1 MPSVPSQDALVN
13 QKVCGVERVEGVLV
27 DMILEGGSIEVDG
40 QGTLITTEE
49 CLLHPSRNPGMTKV
63 GASADAL
70 ECRGQCRWPGLPEG
84 GAISYCPCLGPRVCV
99 CAPPPLPNPIAGR
112 H

>member
-70 ECRGQCRWPGLPEG
+70 ECQREVRSRTALALVP
-84 GAISYCPCLGPRVCV
+84 VCV
-99 CAPPPLPNPIAGR
+99 CVRPPPPP
-112 H
+112 